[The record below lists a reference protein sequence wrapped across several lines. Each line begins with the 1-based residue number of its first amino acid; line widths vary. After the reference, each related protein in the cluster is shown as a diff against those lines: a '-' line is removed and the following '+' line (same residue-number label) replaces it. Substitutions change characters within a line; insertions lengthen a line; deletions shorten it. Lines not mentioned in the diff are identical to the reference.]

1 MTDIKILPTS
11 LANKIAA
18 GEVVE
23 RPVSVVKELVENAL
37 DAGAAKIIV
46 EIKKGGIE
54 QISVSDNGSGIPRAN
69 ALTAFLRH
77 ATSKLADED
86 DLYKI
91 ATMGFRGEALS
102 SICAVSEVTLIT
114 RTNAEEIGTQL
125 SLKPG
130 NTEEIDDI
138 GCNIG
143 TTLVVSN
150 LFNNVPARMKFLKRN
165 ATETAYITDTLGKIA
180 LSAPQISFKYIVDGE
195 TIFVTN
201 GDGDLRNAIFEIY
214 GKDCAKSLMD
224 MDYTAQGIKIHGV
237 LGTAEISRGNRA
249 RQTIFVNGRYVR
261 NYVLSKVVED
271 AYKTMLQTGKF
282 PFFVINIEVPY
293 ELVDVN
299 VHPAKTEVKFAD
311 EKYVCREL
319 YHAARRTLG
328 GENTIRAVVDR
339 PQKAE
344 NVSQIVNP
352 IPQKP
357 KTPDWAPVHD
367 ILKSNKVSDSAAAK
381 TDDYDTKYDKFTAGS
396 RTEENHVGDGV
407 LDVLQNTISVP
418 QEPENLVVNE
428 ALDVP
433 QNIDTPQTVAPRRI
447 VGQAFETYLI
457 IEQEN
462 QLYLVDQHAAHERIN
477 YEKIMSQL
485 RSKENIEGQIL
496 LTPEII
502 SFTATEKAEILENIE
517 VFASLGF
524 VLEDFGASDIIVRET
539 PVPQSV
545 DAIKENVLDALKLLV
560 RHRNLDLT
568 DIREKILH
576 SVACKSSV
584 RAGRKLSD
592 QEAAELLTQLDNL
605 GGINTCPHGRPI
617 KVEITRRELEKM
629 FGRA

>member
-1 MTDIKILPTS
+1 MHNIKILPPS

-37 DAGAAKIIV
+37 DAGATKIVV

-114 RTNAEEIGTQL
+114 RTAAEEIGTQL
-125 SLKPG
+125 CLKPA
-130 NTEEIDDI
+130 ESEAIDDI
-138 GCNIG
+138 GCNVG

-150 LFNNVPARMKFLKRN
+150 LFANVPARMKFLKRN

-195 TIFVTN
+195 TIFSTS
-201 GDGDLRNAIFEIY
+201 GDGNLRNAIFEIY

-224 MDYTAQGIKIHGV
+224 MDYTAQGIKIYGV
-237 LGTAEISRGNRA
+237 LGTADISRGNRA
-249 RQTIFVNGRYVR
+249 RQTIFVNGRYVK
-261 NYVLSKVVED
+261 NYILSKVVED

-299 VHPAKTEVKFAD
+299 VHPAKTEIKFAD

-328 GENTIRAVVDR
+328 GESIVRAVNDR

-344 NVSQIVNP
+344 NVSQIVNS
-352 IPQKP
+352 IPPKP
-357 KTPDWAPVHD
+357 KTPDWTPIHD
-367 ILKSNKVSDSAAAK
+367 ILKANKVSDSAVVQIE
-381 TDDYDTKYDKFTAGS
+381 DYDTKYDKFKTTYGETLDTS
-396 RTEENHVGDGV
+396 EKEEEYIANAAPP
-407 LDVLQNTISVP
+407 TM
-418 QEPENLVVNE
+418 ENLTV
-428 ALDVP
+428 D
-433 QNIDTPQTVAPRRI
+433 IPQTEVPRRI
-447 VGQAFETYLI
+447 IGQAFETYLI

-462 QLYLVDQHAAHERIN
+462 QLYIVDQHAAHERIN
-477 YEKIMSQL
+477 YEKIMAQL

-502 SFTATEKAEILENIE
+502 SFTAIEKAEILENTE
-517 VFASLGF
+517 LFASLGF
-524 VLEDFGASDIIVRET
+524 VIEDFGASDIIVRET

-545 DAIKENVLDALKLLV
+545 DAIKENVLDALKLLG

-592 QEAAELLTQLDNL
+592 EEAAELLTQLDNL
-605 GGINTCPHGRPI
+605 CGINTCPHGRPI
-617 KVEITRRELEKM
+617 KVEMTRRELEKM
-629 FGRA
+629 FGRG